1 MNLLKNFII
10 NLKLFIIKKLELNQ
24 MEGLEAGFDWGNF
37 GGNMAF
43 AGVCGYVGFV
53 ASFGTTPI
61 GGAVVGVACSAVFA
75 ALAANK

>member
-1 MNLLKNFII
+1 
-10 NLKLFIIKKLELNQ
+10 
-24 MEGLEAGFDWGNF
+24 
-37 GGNMAF
+37 MAF

-53 ASFGTTPI
+53 ASFGTNPI